1 MHSQRILVVAVFCFL
16 GFKSVF
22 AQQLEKRKVLSQK
35 VEVLLPSEFKQM
47 DMNTITLKYPNEGG
61 RPNEVYTNSNSSV
74 NLAFTHSAKKTTTS
88 DIKKYTDEIVNV
100 LKQRDV
106 TVLDQKQVK
115 INGTDCFIIQFY
127 SKALNGTIYNKMFFT
142 VLEGRLLIGSFNCTS
157 LMESIWKSKGDEII
171 ESIKLLK

>member
-1 MHSQRILVVAVFCFL
+1 MCNQRILVVASLCFL
-16 GFKSVF
+16 GFEPAF

-35 VEVLLPSEFKQM
+35 VEILLPSDFKQM

-74 NLAFTHSAKKTTTS
+74 NFAFTHSVKKTTAS
-88 DIKKYTDEIVNV
+88 NIKKYTDELTNI
-100 LKQRDV
+100 LKQRGIIV
-106 TVLDQKQVK
+106 SNQKQVK
-115 INGTDCFIIQFY
+115 INGEEFFIIQFY

-142 VLEGRLLIGSFNCTS
+142 VLEERLLIGSFNCTS
-157 LMESIWKSKGDEII
+157 LMESIWKNKGDEII